1 MHILCREHN
10 HLSFV
15 KIKNTDV
22 NQTESSTDK
31 YDWFEYEGFTTNVNV
46 NELENKSTRKTKE
59 HVYVTGQKKNG

>member
-31 YDWFEYEGFTTNVNV
+31 YDWFEYEGFTTNVN
-46 NELENKSTRKTKE
+46 ELENKSTRKTKE
-59 HVYVTGQKKNG
+59 HVYVTGQKKTGNK